1 MINNYENIQDIKI
14 IKSDLK
20 DEHMN
25 EYISKYVIIMSEF
38 ILYNSSKKHYRTLD
52 YNQYVTHQG
61 IQTLFHIYH
70 NLLMHTKN
78 IDLVSYHVQKAY
90 YYYIEFI
97 SQINKEQ
104 HSFLQFNI
112 KDAIMFIYKKTIFNL
127 DKQLIDAL
135 NLSKD
140 EKHILRNLYD
150 ITNKI
155 NHLLIYVTDIIRIN
169 SNNDDDHKNNNNLVE
184 INSDTCDTLTEEI
197 FFKPSTQMDNVE
209 TNKNTENNNSV
220 LETKKIDDY
229 DRLTYIIQ
237 KLIKDICK
245 HNESNLISDKI
256 NDILMTYKNVIRE
269 KTYIDQKYN
278 YTKLSVKDTLIA
290 FTTILESEHS
300 NK

>member
-20 DEHMN
+20 KEHIN
-25 EYISKYVIIMSEF
+25 EYISKYVIIITEF

-70 NLLMHTKN
+70 QLLMHTKN

-127 DKQLIDAL
+127 DKQLTNAL
-135 NLSKD
+135 NISKD
-140 EKHILRNLYD
+140 EEHILRTLYD

-169 SNNDDDHKNNNNLVE
+169 SNNDDDNNDNNLIE

-197 FFKPSTQMDNVE
+197 FFKSSNQTDTVE
-209 TNKNTENNNSV
+209 SNKNTETNNTVS
-220 LETKKIDDY
+220 ETKKIDDY

-245 HNESNLISDKI
+245 NNESNLISDKI
-256 NDILMTYKNVIRE
+256 NDILMIYKTVIRE
-269 KTYIDQKYN
+269 KTYNGQKYN
-278 YTKLSVKDTLIA
+278 YTKLSVKDTLVA
-290 FTTILESEHS
+290 FTSILEKEYID
-300 NK
+300 N